1 LAVWTNGLAF
11 RDFQFG
17 EEGWPVIKIAELK
30 DGVSGQTR
38 FTRQTFEERYHVKQ
52 GDMLFSWSGNPDTS
66 IDVFWWRGGD
76 GWLNQHIFKVEP
88 TDVDTRFFYYLLR
101 YLRPTFA
108 EIARNKQT
116 TGLGHVTAKDL
127 KSLLVGVPPL
137 RAQERIAAVLSSL
150 DDKIELNRR
159 TNQTLEQMAQ
169 ALFKSWFVDFDP
181 VRAKSE
187 GQWEKG
193 ESLPG
198 MPADMRDLWP
208 SEFEDSEIG
217 EIPRAW
223 KAGTL
228 GDLASMN
235 PESWSTATR
244 PEAIHYVDISS
255 TKRGRIE
262 EIATYSASEAPSR
275 AQRVLRRG
283 DTILGTVRPGNNA
296 YSLISGDGLTGSTG
310 FAVLRP
316 KRPDLAEFVYLAVT
330 ARENIED
337 LASLA
342 DGSAYPAVSAETVS
356 SSPAVICTDEIMT
369 RFSAA
374 ARPLFEMTASHGSQ
388 SDVLA
393 HLRDTLLL
401 KFLSGE
407 IRVPRNDGA

>member
-1 LAVWTNGLAF
+1 
-11 RDFQFG
+11 
-17 EEGWPVIKIAELK
+17 
-30 DGVSGQTR
+30 
-38 FTRQTFEERYHVKQ
+38 
-52 GDMLFSWSGNPDTS
+52 M
-66 IDVFWWRGGD
+66 
-76 GWLNQHIFKVEP
+76 
-88 TDVDTRFFYYLLR
+88 
-101 YLRPTFA
+101 
-108 EIARNKQT
+108 
-116 TGLGHVTAKDL
+116 
-127 KSLLVGVPPL
+127 PPL

-356 SSPAVICTDEIMT
+356 SSPA
-369 RFSAA
+369 RRS
-374 ARPLFEMTASHGSQ
+374 
-388 SDVLA
+388 
-393 HLRDTLLL
+393 
-401 KFLSGE
+401 
-407 IRVPRNDGA
+407 VPTKL